1 MTLGREFEPE
11 ADGTIQAFE
20 YLLSELEGHLGKPVE
35 FRESA
40 DALLWT
46 STLRTLVKMFTELLE
61 GLAATDRSEGP
72 AKILLESLAVTLTD
86 LQRSLDWE
94 NLARS
99 PEPEFGSTVENPE
112 DNIRRWLEAG
122 YWRPLRQAVARS
134 QPLIEIAVRRL
145 RRVRPLIG
153 PLAELRDEDN
163 RFASHQTNLRTRL
176 EDLTDAERR
185 AFKVRVAVGSLT
197 LVGIA
202 GGVLP
207 LALLIIG
214 GAEAQ
219 GLISSESALLLGWF
233 LAPALALIAAFLA
246 AGGWL
251 AAAREVAQAQ
261 VSKHARIRDEWSTA
275 LTHALA
281 EVFISQADSRRL
293 RTG

>member
-11 ADGTIQAFE
+11 AEGKIQAFD
-20 YLLSELEGHLGKPVE
+20 YLLSELEGHLGKPAG

-46 STLRTLVKMFTELLE
+46 STLSTLAKMFTELLE
-61 GLAATDRSEGP
+61 GLVATDRSEGP
-72 AKILLESLAVTLTD
+72 AKILIESLAVTLTD

-99 PEPEFGSTVENPE
+99 PEPEFGSSMEDPE
-112 DNIRRWLEAG
+112 DNVRRWLEAG
-122 YWRPLRQAVARS
+122 YWGPLRQAVARS

-145 RRVRPLIG
+145 RSVRPLIG

-163 RFASHQTNLRTRL
+163 RFASHQTTLRTRL
-176 EDLTDAERR
+176 EDLNDTERR

-207 LALLIIG
+207 LALLLIG
-214 GAEAQ
+214 RAEAQ
-219 GLISSESALLLGWF
+219 GLISSESALSLGWF
-233 LAPALALIAAFLA
+233 LAPALALIGAFLA
-246 AGGWL
+246 AGGWV
-251 AAAREVAQAQ
+251 AATREVARAQ
-261 VSKHARIRDEWSTA
+261 VSKHNRIRDEWSTA

-281 EVFISQADSRRL
+281 DVFNSQTNNRRL
-293 RTG
+293 RTA